1 MTLEAEVAAVLEDPA
16 RFRAWWDRRNDAF
29 DRALVVEAER
39 RGLITRARGMLFL
52 TDAGKA
58 LRNRV

>member
-16 RFRAWWDRRNDAF
+16 RFRQWWQRRNDPF
-29 DRALVVEAER
+29 DRALVAEAER
-39 RGLITRARGMLFL
+39 RGLITRQRGMLFL

-58 LRNRV
+58 LWERR